1 MRPARRVSALCA
13 AFDGGG
19 RPRPAVLAA
28 GPMRMATL
36 ALAVDQT
43 TAAAGAAAARAGELP
58 PRTAGRGQGRPAAG
72 VRSSPAA
79 GAARLDATPG
89 VVDAPASPRPASS
102 TPLQCAVP
110 ASLPSAAHP
119 RKSHRRSDQG
129 ADWPAHSAR
138 TVHATVRSSGTHPRP
153 PCPPNP
159 PPARPYP
166 THVDGNRR
174 RSEQTR
180 RSRRAAPAQQAGTNR
195 ISAVAV
201 TRATST
207 YRLGTSVRRSEAP
220 RCCRSRE
227 PGSVCGPG
235 SVRFVGSSLQG
246 RGRPCFSV
254 PGHDPGRFVPRR
266 PSTATLAKNDPVLS
280 APQPQRP

>member
-1 MRPARRVSALCA
+1 M
-13 AFDGGG
+13 
-19 RPRPAVLAA
+19 
-28 GPMRMATL
+28 
-36 ALAVDQT
+36 
-43 TAAAGAAAARAGELP
+43 
-58 PRTAGRGQGRPAAG
+58 
-72 VRSSPAA
+72 
-79 GAARLDATPG
+79 
-89 VVDAPASPRPASS
+89 
-102 TPLQCAVP
+102 PL
-110 ASLPSAAHP
+110 LPSAAHP
-119 RKSHRRSDQG
+119 RQSPRRSDQG

-138 TVHATVRSSGTHPRP
+138 TVHATVRSSDTHPRP

-180 RSRRAAPAQQAGTNR
+180 RSRRAAPAQQAGANR

-227 PGSVCGPG
+227 PGSVCEVRIFMCARHWGRWRLPRPTRRHDGDTVRHGTPNYTHEPG
-235 SVRFVGSSLQG
+235 MLPHGGHSVDGG
-246 RGRPCFSV
+246 ENIG
-254 PGHDPGRFVPRR
+254 DP
-266 PSTATLAKNDPVLS
+266 
-280 APQPQRP
+280 